1 MDNATKLIVLN
12 HSGEKE
18 VVLENAY
25 DIILTG
31 EINGIDTLEFN
42 LPFQDSKRQ
51 YLENEKQIKVGED
64 FYRIRTITDEKTTKE
79 LPSPPFMQKRRS
91 TILDFPRKKP
101 KSLLTP
107 IPLIFQ

>member
-1 MDNATKLIVLN
+1 MDNVTKLIVLN

-42 LPFQDSKRQ
+42 LPFQDSKR
-51 YLENEKQIKVGED
+51 
-64 FYRIRTITDEKTTKE
+64 
-79 LPSPPFMQKRRS
+79 
-91 TILDFPRKKP
+91 
-101 KSLLTP
+101 
-107 IPLIFQ
+107 